1 MKNNYTIFD
10 NNFLKVLETSP
21 WQEAIFLI
29 QNDITRATFDF
40 FRENKIYSVNLP
52 VTTGAVTSPMGLGSD
67 SLPVKVNMFGV
78 ETYLADSM
86 QFHLEYLLRLSRGQ
100 GVHYLMPTFRGEAT
114 DNRHLAQFYHSE
126 SEICGNLDD
135 VMLLVDQYIIYLSNY
150 ILKNRITDLKN
161 VTDDIT
167 HIEKVASLKGR
178 IPQITFTDAQELLSN
193 DENYF
198 KYSGEHD
205 FYELTSMGEAALIEH
220 YKGPVWV
227 THYPYKSVPFYQ
239 KKSKDGLFAENADLL
254 MGIGETVGCG
264 ERCVSA
270 EEVIENMK
278 FLGVDSENYEWY
290 IKMKEIT
297 PITTSGFGLGV
308 ERFILWLTNHTDIR
322 DIQLISRENGQL
334 VVP

>member
-167 HIEKVASLKGR
+167 HI
-178 IPQITFTDAQELLSN
+178 
-193 DENYF
+193 
-198 KYSGEHD
+198 
-205 FYELTSMGEAALIEH
+205 
-220 YKGPVWV
+220 
-227 THYPYKSVPFYQ
+227 
-239 KKSKDGLFAENADLL
+239 
-254 MGIGETVGCG
+254 
-264 ERCVSA
+264 
-270 EEVIENMK
+270 
-278 FLGVDSENYEWY
+278 
-290 IKMKEIT
+290 
-297 PITTSGFGLGV
+297 
-308 ERFILWLTNHTDIR
+308 
-322 DIQLISRENGQL
+322 
-334 VVP
+334 